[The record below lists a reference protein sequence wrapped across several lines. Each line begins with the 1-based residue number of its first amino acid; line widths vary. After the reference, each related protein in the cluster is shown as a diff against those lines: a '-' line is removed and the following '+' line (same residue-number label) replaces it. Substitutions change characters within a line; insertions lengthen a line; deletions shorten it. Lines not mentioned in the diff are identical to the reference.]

1 MNYWDKIFEFN
12 NDPNV
17 NKLRNL
23 YSIPSFFETLGL
35 DRIEALHSN
44 FIAWLLENKQLGL
57 DDSENSLTRFLD
69 VIVKNNNKQNVMHI
83 NEDLINS
90 IASRSI
96 IINDV
101 NVDKEVAYKDKESNN
116 RIDLIVTCDINI
128 NNIEKEL
135 VLYIE
140 NKVYA
145 PETFNKKANTFQTN
159 DYYDLY
165 FSEDAGQIQL
175 FIFMSPYEDAKCDC
189 DKFIRITYKDILLY
203 VLEPIVKVTSINERD
218 RMFIKEYIRTLG
230 AQVLNNQDMGF
241 IMAITNEEK
250 NAFSEIYDKY
260 NTLFWNALAEKIS
273 YQYKNSSPQ
282 TIKKWKDDLKRLGVD
297 YPNKSNNLLVAFWN
311 EHSSFI
317 RNSIDICEV
326 DTEKKETVL
335 KMIAVVLKDRTQ
347 YKISYNGIQVN
358 SNKSHLASELVK
370 AYINLNNISNNP
382 DDLDNLKQFFSN
394 IREPFILVNKP
405 DKEKLYDKIKIG
417 NSSIW
422 ILNGVWG
429 QGTKNFE
436 RLLEKAKKI
445 EGVTID

>member
-17 NKLRNL
+17 NKLNNL

-69 VIVKNNNKQNVMHI
+69 VIVKNNNKQNVMDI

-145 PETFNKKANTFQTN
+145 PETFKKKANTFQTN

-203 VLEPIVKVTSINERD
+203 VLEPIVKVSSINERD

-250 NAFSEIYDKY
+250 NAFSDIYDKY

-282 TIKKWKDDLKRLGVD
+282 TIKKWKDDLKILEVN
-297 YPNKSNNLLVAFWN
+297 YPKYS
-311 EHSSFI
+311 
-317 RNSIDICEV
+317 
-326 DTEKKETVL
+326 
-335 KMIAVVLKDRTQ
+335 
-347 YKISYNGIQVN
+347 
-358 SNKSHLASELVK
+358 
-370 AYINLNNISNNP
+370 
-382 DDLDNLKQFFSN
+382 DL
-394 IREPFILVNKP
+394 
-405 DKEKLYDKIKIG
+405 YG
-417 NSSIW
+417 
-422 ILNGVWG
+422 
-429 QGTKNFE
+429 
-436 RLLEKAKKI
+436 
-445 EGVTID
+445 